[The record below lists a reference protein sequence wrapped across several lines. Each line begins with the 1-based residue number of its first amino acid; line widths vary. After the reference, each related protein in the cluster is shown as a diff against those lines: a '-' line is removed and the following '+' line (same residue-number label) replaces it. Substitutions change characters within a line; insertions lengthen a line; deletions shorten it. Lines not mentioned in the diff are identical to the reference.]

1 MLRHRSVSIRRQFEK
16 RANRV
21 AALCG
26 ICILA
31 VLLLYDMSLW
41 TVLVPVWILSWITL
55 HIVVQKFATD
65 AETLNQ
71 CASQPDYLI
80 FRKKSHIDDI

>member
-1 MLRHRSVSIRRQFEK
+1 MFRHRSVSIRGQFEK

-26 ICILA
+26 IGVLA

-41 TVLVPVWILSWITL
+41 TVLVPIWILSWITL
-55 HIVVQKFATD
+55 QIVVQKLATD

-71 CASQPDYLI
+71 CARQSDYLK
-80 FRKKSHIDDI
+80 FRNKSYIDDI